1 MVYNFFD
8 KTSVGGD
15 VTHVNK
21 SAIKYISNKQ
31 LAEQLHKPLLKKKKK
46 NETYTYLLKI
56 ISEVLI

>member
-8 KTSVGGD
+8 KTSVVGG
-15 VTHVNK
+15 VTHANK

-31 LAEQLHKPLLKKKKK
+31 LAEQLHKQLLKKKIK
-46 NETYTYLLKI
+46 NEKYTYLLKI

>member
-8 KTSVGGD
+8 KTSVGGG
-15 VTHVNK
+15 VIHANK

-31 LAEQLHKPLLKKKKK
+31 LAEQLHKQLLKKKK
-46 NETYTYLLKI
+46 NEMYTYLLKI

>member
-46 NETYTYLLKI
+46 TKRT
-56 ISEVLI
+56 LIF